1 MFFTLFPPIT
11 IHGSEESELSLE
23 GLEILKRV
31 RVSPEKVTIFLET
44 DGHSQQY
51 DIITFN
57 TPTLDV
63 HRRIDPEETEEEF
76 PIELMPLVTIEF
88 LEMLAL
94 KIEGYT
100 LISDQPP
107 EVGFGEFWRGD
118 RYPISI
124 RGSTRELYPNV
135 AELRTMRKDY
145 IVALESLLNIDFEQQ
160 LENSVA
166 TFIDNVLQP
175 MSDTLNELFEKRRDL
190 DSDESV
196 INIIGSEFKRLINRS
211 EDLISIV
218 KYNMNQTSERNKAY
232 LRLTLPLMAKQAL
245 IENYEEYFELER
257 QENTVRIQIN
267 KRKSVPAKDFLE
279 IVKKILPLKS
289 PNRA

>member
-11 IHGSEESELSLE
+11 IDGTEELGLSVP
-23 GLEILKRV
+23 GLETLKQI
-31 RVSPEKVTIFLET
+31 RVSSEKVTVLLEE
-44 DGHSQQY
+44 DGQSQEH

-76 PIELMPLVTIEF
+76 PLELMPLVTIEF

-135 AELRTMRKDY
+135 AELRPMRRDY
-145 IVALESLLNIDFEQQ
+145 IVALESLLNIDFENQ
-160 LENSVA
+160 LENSLA
-166 TFIDNVLQP
+166 TFIDNVLKP
-175 MSDTLNELFEKRRDL
+175 MSDTMNDLFERRRDL

-196 INIIGSEFKRLINRS
+196 INIIGSDFKRLITRT

-218 KYNMNQTSERNKAY
+218 DVTRSQTSERNKAY

-245 IENYEEYFELER
+245 VENFEEYFELEQ
-257 QENTVRIQIN
+257 QENSIKIHIS
-267 KRKSVPAKDFLE
+267 KRRSVSAKDFAKM
-279 IVKKILPLKS
+279 VKEMLT
-289 PNRA
+289 